1 MPKQKEKKKIS
12 MKKIL
17 KILTGAGVV
26 ITGTNEFHNMYIK
39 NKKLEKQN
47 KDLREKVN
55 KNINNDDFIE
65 NILEDNK
72 KLEKQNEK
80 LKKEIFE
87 GKSFFNTTTI
97 HNEKENSNLKK
108 EITQLKKEITRL
120 KLVSQQKNLSLQ
132 RENAKLKKENT
143 QQILKS
149 NVNKLMSENEKLR
162 DKINTIIKLLEKW
175 KNETYSSAYRDE
187 YQDVINKLNNFGRI
201 LRRL

>member
-26 ITGTNEFHNMYIK
+26 VTGANEFHNMYIK

-47 KDLREKVN
+47 KNLREKVN
-55 KNINNDDFIE
+55 RNDDDIIE
-65 NILEDNK
+65 SIVKENE
-72 KLEKQNEK
+72 KLKQENEK
-80 LKKEIFE
+80 LKKEISE

-97 HNEKENSNLKK
+97 HAKQEISNLKK
-108 EITQLKKEITRL
+108 EIIQLKKKYTQLKTETQNKIIFLQQENFNL
-120 KLVSQQKNLSLQ
+120 KKQDTQKVLQ
-132 RENAKLKKENT
+132 SNINKLNSENKKLK
-143 QQILKS
+143 
-149 NVNKLMSENEKLR
+149 
-162 DKINTIIKLLEKW
+162 DKINTMIDVLEKW
-175 KNETYSSAYRDE
+175 KNETYSSSYRDE